1 MKQPFLFFCKF
12 LLTSILKNVKLLNCI
27 IMEKY
32 RLELSE
38 YVEISKKFR
47 RFIVQNREI
56 LSIIKETE

>member
-1 MKQPFLFFCKF
+1 
-12 LLTSILKNVKLLNCI
+12 
-27 IMEKY
+27 MEKY
-32 RLELSE
+32 RLERLG

>member
-1 MKQPFLFFCKF
+1 
-12 LLTSILKNVKLLNCI
+12 
-27 IMEKY
+27 MEKY
-32 RLELSE
+32 RLKGQR